1 MKKAIQVF
9 NDLFI
14 STVPSQPPMNLAGYN
29 TSSTSIAIRWGEIPS
44 TFVHGYLL
52 GHQISYEQ
60 ISGEMDS
67 SQTAV
72 TVDTSP
78 YDRNKSL
85 SGLQVY
91 TKYCVRL
98 AGRTRI
104 GIGKKSECKNITTD
118 EESKKKVKWNGSFFF
133 HLSPFFPLLS
143 LLLHLS
149 FSHQFTHPLTHSLPS
164 ICLGIYSPT
173 HSQTDALRHHALI
186 LSFIYLFIH
195 LFIPSFLTFQFLFHP
210 YLLFSCT

>member
-1 MKKAIQVF
+1 
-9 NDLFI
+9 
-14 STVPSQPPMNLAGYN
+14 MNLAGYN
-29 TSSTSIAIRWGEIPS
+29 TSSTSIAIKWGEIPS

-60 ISGEMDS
+60 ISGEMDG

-104 GIGKKSECKNITTD
+104 GTGKKSECKNITTD

-133 HLSPFFPLLS
+133 YL
-143 LLLHLS
+143 
-149 FSHQFTHPLTHSLPS
+149 SLPS
-164 ICLGIYSPT
+164 FHFSHFFYISPFPINSLTTYSLT
-173 HSQTDALRHHALI
+173 SLHLLRH
-186 LSFIYLFIH
+186 LFTHTLTNWRTQAPRTYSLIH
-195 LFIPSFLTFQFLFHP
+195 LFVHSSLHSFLSHLSVSLSSLPPFFMYLTF
-210 YLLFSCT
+210 

>member
-1 MKKAIQVF
+1 
-9 NDLFI
+9 
-14 STVPSQPPMNLAGYN
+14 MNLAGYN
-29 TSSTSIAIRWGEIPS
+29 TSSTSIAIKWGEIPS

-60 ISGEMDS
+60 ISGEMDD
-67 SQTAV
+67 SQTTV

-104 GIGKKSECKNITTD
+104 GTGKKSECTNITTD
-118 EESKKKVKWNGSFFF
+118 EESKKKVK
-133 HLSPFFPLLS
+133 
-143 LLLHLS
+143 
-149 FSHQFTHPLTHSLPS
+149 
-164 ICLGIYSPT
+164 
-173 HSQTDALRHHALI
+173 
-186 LSFIYLFIH
+186 
-195 LFIPSFLTFQFLFHP
+195 
-210 YLLFSCT
+210 

>member
-29 TSSTSIAIRWGEIPS
+29 TSSTSIAIKWGEIPS

-60 ISGEMDS
+60 ISGEMDGF
-67 SQTAV
+67 QTAV
-72 TVDTSP
+72 IVDTSP

-104 GIGKKSECKNITTD
+104 GTGKKSECMNITTD
-118 EESKKKVKWNGSFFF
+118 EESKKKVK
-133 HLSPFFPLLS
+133 
-143 LLLHLS
+143 
-149 FSHQFTHPLTHSLPS
+149 
-164 ICLGIYSPT
+164 
-173 HSQTDALRHHALI
+173 
-186 LSFIYLFIH
+186 
-195 LFIPSFLTFQFLFHP
+195 
-210 YLLFSCT
+210 

>member
-14 STVPSQPPMNLAGYN
+14 STVPSRPPMNLAGYN

-60 ISGEMDS
+60 ISGEMDD

-104 GIGKKSECKNITTD
+104 GTGKKSECKNITTD
-118 EESKKKVKWNGSFFF
+118 EESKNKVK
-133 HLSPFFPLLS
+133 
-143 LLLHLS
+143 
-149 FSHQFTHPLTHSLPS
+149 
-164 ICLGIYSPT
+164 
-173 HSQTDALRHHALI
+173 
-186 LSFIYLFIH
+186 
-195 LFIPSFLTFQFLFHP
+195 
-210 YLLFSCT
+210 

>member
-1 MKKAIQVF
+1 
-9 NDLFI
+9 
-14 STVPSQPPMNLAGYN
+14 MNLAGYN
-29 TSSTSIAIRWGEIPS
+29 TSSTSIAIKWGEIPS

-52 GHQISYEQ
+52 GHQISYE
-60 ISGEMDS
+60 MDG

-104 GIGKKSECKNITTD
+104 GTGKKSECTNITTD
-118 EESKKKVKWNGSFFF
+118 EESKKKVK
-133 HLSPFFPLLS
+133 
-143 LLLHLS
+143 
-149 FSHQFTHPLTHSLPS
+149 
-164 ICLGIYSPT
+164 
-173 HSQTDALRHHALI
+173 
-186 LSFIYLFIH
+186 
-195 LFIPSFLTFQFLFHP
+195 
-210 YLLFSCT
+210 